1 MVLPALFSSER
12 DEFEAEFKKAQ
23 EHMGALEDAEEE
35 AAAASGPP
43 GEAEK

>member
-1 MVLPALFSSER
+1 MLSTER
-12 DEFEAEFKKAQ
+12 DEFETAFKSAQ

-43 GEAEK
+43 GEAE